1 MYFKNALSLLIGLL
15 LPIALISQSKPLTY
29 YLPDITYDPKV
40 PSPEEFLGYQV
51 GDWHVSH
58 DQLVMYMRELAR
70 SSDRV
75 QLEEYARSYE
85 GRSMPLLTITSISN
99 QEKIEEIRK
108 EHIRLSDPSQSKD
121 INIEEMPAVV
131 YQGFSIHGNEASGG
145 NAALLYAYYLAAGQG
160 STIDQ
165 LLDKVVVLLDPVFNP
180 DGFNRF
186 ASWVNTHKSKNRV
199 GDPNSRELNE
209 AWPRGRTNHYW
220 FDLNRDWLL
229 CQHPES
235 QGRIRNFHAW
245 KPNILTDH
253 HEMGSNASFFFQPGV
268 PSRTNPLTPNRNQEL
283 TMMIGRYH
291 VKALD
296 RIESLYY
303 TQESFDDYYYGKGST
318 YPDANGS
325 VGILFEQ
332 ASSRGH
338 LQDTDN
344 GPLEFAFTIRNQLY
358 TALSTLEAGHS
369 LRKELLGFQRDFYRT
384 AITEANKDATKAYVF
399 GETYDAHRQYKFIE
413 LLRRHQI
420 QVYQLAKDVSAG
432 GQQFG
437 KGNTY
442 IVPTNQPQYRLV
454 KALFNTPK
462 TFKDSL
468 FYDVS
473 AWTMPMAFNIS
484 YQALNGNAFNK
495 SMLGTSVEKASAPQG
510 KVDGGRS
517 SYAYCF
523 EWDAYLA
530 PNTLNAI
537 LQSGLRAKVATETFT
552 AKLSGRERNF
562 NYGSIMVPI
571 QNQKLS
577 AQEIY
582 ALMERLAKKND
593 MTIYAVSSGLTEQ
606 GIDLGSPKMRP
617 LKTPK
622 VLLVVG
628 GGVTSYDAG
637 EVWHL
642 LDQRYDMEV
651 SMVEGSRINRINLK
665 DYSSIIMVNG
675 NYGDINKNGSNKIK
689 EWVRNGGTLVAFK
702 SAIRWAQGN
711 GLSGAVTKSGKGK
724 SKSGRRPYHLID
736 EDNGTHVI
744 GGAIF
749 ETELDL
755 SHPLG
760 FGYRK
765 SKLPVFRRGTMF
777 FAPTKNVYASPLVYT
792 SQSLLSGYIS
802 KKNLKTINGSSA
814 IVVSGIGAGR
824 VICMADNTNFR
835 AFWYGTNK
843 LMANA
848 IFFGDVI
855 SSRARENVSV
865 KKD

>member
-1 MYFKNALSLLIGLL
+1 MYFKNTLTLFIGLL
-15 LPIALISQSKPLTY
+15 LPFTLLAQSKSLTY

-40 PSPEEFLGYQV
+40 PTPEEFLGYQV

-58 DQLVMYMRELAR
+58 DLLCTYMRELAR
-70 SSDRV
+70 TSDRV
-75 QLEEYARSYE
+75 TLEEYARSYE
-85 GRSMPLLTITSISN
+85 GRSMPLLTITSVRN
-99 QEKIEEIRK
+99 QENIEGIRK
-108 EHIRLSDPSQSKD
+108 EHIRLCDPGQSKN

-160 STIDQ
+160 AEVEQ

-186 ASWVNTHKSKNRV
+186 ASWVNSHKSKNRV

-268 PSRTNPLTPNRNQEL
+268 PSRTNPLTPERNQEL

-291 VKALD
+291 AKALD

-318 YPDANGS
+318 YPDVNGCI
-325 VGILFEQ
+325 GILFEQ

-338 LQDTDN
+338 LQETDN
-344 GPLEFAFTIRNQLY
+344 GPLEFAFTIRNQLH
-358 TALSTLEAGHS
+358 TAMSTLEAGHA
-369 LRKELLGFQRDFYRT
+369 LRKELLAMQRDFYST
-384 AITEANKDATKAYVF
+384 AMSDSKKDETKAYVF
-399 GETYDAHRQYKFIE
+399 GESYDAHRQYKFIE
-413 LLRRHQI
+413 LLRRHHI
-420 QVYQLAKDVSAG
+420 QVYTLAKDIQSFR
-432 GQQFG
+432 Q
-437 KGNTY
+437 GNAY
-442 IVPTNQPQYRLV
+442 IVPTNQPQYRLI
-454 KALFNTPK
+454 KALFNTPM

-473 AWTMPMAFNIS
+473 AWTMPMAFNID
-484 YQALNGNAFNK
+484 YRAVNGSAFNK
-495 SMLGTSVEKASAPQG
+495 TMLGSSVESAMAPKG

-537 LQSGLRAKVATETFT
+537 LQAGLRAKVATEPFA
-552 AKLSGRERNF
+552 AKLSTGERDF

-571 QNQKLS
+571 QNQKLN

-582 ALMERLAKKND
+582 ALMERLAQENE

-617 LKTPK
+617 LKAPK

-628 GGVTSYDAG
+628 GSVNSYDAG

-642 LDQRYDMEV
+642 LDQRYDMQV
-651 SMVEGSRINRINLK
+651 SMVEGSRINRMNLK
-665 DYSSIIMVNG
+665 DYSCIIMVSG
-675 NYGDINKNGSNKIK
+675 NYGEISSNGSNKIK
-689 EWVRNGGTLVAFK
+689 SWVREGGTLIAFK
-702 SAIRWAQGN
+702 NAIRWAQSN
-711 GLSGAVTKSGKGK
+711 GLSGAVTKLNGGK
-724 SKSGRRPYHLID
+724 STSGRRPYHLLD
-736 EDNGTHVI
+736 EDRGTHVI

-765 SKLPVFRRGTMF
+765 SKLPVFRRGTLF
-777 FAPTKNVYASPLVYT
+777 LAPTKNEYASPLVYT
-792 SQSLLSGYIS
+792 SKPLLSGYIS
-802 KKNLKTINGSSA
+802 KKNLKTINNSSA
-814 IVVSGIGAGR
+814 IVVSGTGAGR
-824 VICMADNTNFR
+824 VICMADNPNFR

-848 IFFGDVI
+848 IFFSSVI